1 MIKIVKTLYQLDG
14 ASLYVPHNV
23 ASVKD
28 WDKHLNSSQ
37 LFSFSFVGPPF
48 FQISSPFFVLLC
60 FKKAQNLSSVMQD
73 QAFKSSLCINPSLC
87 WTIRFPNLQLKRVML
102 QIPHK
107 SMVIQFETLPKTKI
121 TTIGSITLL
130 KLKHCEQPQIALR

>member
-23 ASVKD
+23 ASVRY

-37 LFSFSFVGPPF
+37 LFSFPFVGPPF
-48 FQISSPFFVLLC
+48 FQISSPFYVLLR
-60 FKKAQNLSSVMQD
+60 FKKTQNLSSVMQD

-107 SMVIQFETLPKTKI
+107 SMVIQFETPPKEKKTPLGHLHKIHNITKN
-121 TTIGSITLL
+121 T
-130 KLKHCEQPQIALR
+130 

>member
-14 ASLYVPHNV
+14 ASVYVRHHV
-23 ASVKD
+23 TIVRA
-28 WDKHLNSSQ
+28 WDKHLDSSQ
-37 LFSFSFVGPPF
+37 LFCFPFVGPPF
-48 FQISSPFFVLLC
+48 FQISSPFFVWLC
-60 FKKAQNLSSVMQD
+60 FEKTQNLSSVMQD
-73 QAFKSSLCINPSLC
+73 QAFESSLCINPSLC

-121 TTIGSITLL
+121 TTIGSIT
-130 KLKHCEQPQIALR
+130 